1 MPWNTTRKCHG
12 DQLSLKM
19 CNRITPLILLIIR
32 HRFFNETLWQENP
45 PHPVPP
51 PLPPNPPAG
60 TPPAPSD
67 GKALAAGRLDV
78 VSRHIATI
86 WPRYLTLPRSL
97 GNNMRRTSR
106 GHQRLHICPEM
117 RNWRTNFAVARNK
130 SVNLCNNLPNS
141 LGAIRSMDHFS
152 LVYDLCRAAVGGDPK
167 EARNVMKRLGS
178 ALAKNGEADDA
189 ALITRLLK
197 ATAGGGERRALAFKE
212 SRTSAAVALDVP
224 GEQLHAATHIPVDR
238 ESGASLAEIV
248 PVERLQSERPVL
260 GAALEGAV
268 NDLLLEWQNAG
279 SLASLGL
286 TPSRTCLI
294 YGPPG
299 TGKTRLA
306 HWLALQLQVPII
318 LVRLDG
324 LMSSYLGT
332 TSRNIGNLFKFA
344 NTYRAVLLLD
354 EFDAIAKLRDDP
366 NEIGEIKRIVN
377 TLLQELD
384 ARRSIGFT
392 IAITNH
398 PNLLDPAVWRRF
410 EVQLETPI
418 PDWKQRIAIIE
429 AFLPPLEVSDGKL
442 QLLSWALDGC
452 SGAEI
457 EDIIIGLKK
466 SHALE
471 PNELTF
477 AERLTRIS
485 FSHGGRIKHEI
496 RRLLASDVTSLA
508 LALLEQP
515 LFSQARVA
523 EALDLNRS
531 TVSRWAKSKQEK
543 SELTDGDGTTDSV
556 CDQREDVEKAAGG

>member
-1 MPWNTTRKCHG
+1 
-12 DQLSLKM
+12 
-19 CNRITPLILLIIR
+19 
-32 HRFFNETLWQENP
+32 
-45 PHPVPP
+45 
-51 PLPPNPPAG
+51 
-60 TPPAPSD
+60 
-67 GKALAAGRLDV
+67 
-78 VSRHIATI
+78 
-86 WPRYLTLPRSL
+86 
-97 GNNMRRTSR
+97 
-106 GHQRLHICPEM
+106 
-117 RNWRTNFAVARNK
+117 
-130 SVNLCNNLPNS
+130 
-141 LGAIRSMDHFS
+141 MDHFS
-152 LVYDLCRAAVGGDPK
+152 LVYDLCRAALGGDPK
-167 EARNVMKRLGS
+167 EAKEVVKKLS
-178 ALAKNGEADDA
+178 VILAKSGEADDA
-189 ALITRLLK
+189 ALISRLLK
-197 ATAGGGERRALAFKE
+197 SKNGNGERRAVAFKE
-212 SRTSAAVALDVP
+212 SLASTAEVFELP
-224 GEQLHAATHIPVDR
+224 GEQLHVGGHIPVDR
-238 ESGASLAEIV
+238 ESGAPLAEII
-248 PVERLQSERPVL
+248 PVAQLHSERPML

-268 NDLLLEWQNAG
+268 DDLLLEWQNAR

-286 TPSRTCLI
+286 TPAKTCLV

-306 HWLALQLQVPII
+306 HWLALQLQVPVI

-344 NTYRAVLLLD
+344 NTYKAVLLLD

-384 ARRSIGFT
+384 ARRAIGFT

-418 PDWKQRIAIIE
+418 PDWNQRLAIIG
-429 AFLPPLEVSDGKL
+429 AFLPPLEVSEGKL

-457 EDIIIGLKK
+457 EDVIIGLKK

-477 AERLTRIS
+477 VQRLTRIS
-485 FSHGGRIKHEI
+485 FAHGGRIKEEK
-496 RRLLASDVTSLA
+496 RLLLASDVTSLA
-508 LALLEQP
+508 VALLEQP

-531 TVSRWAKSKQEK
+531 TVSRWAKLKQEK
-543 SELTDGDGTTDSV
+543 SELTDGDGTADSV
-556 CDQREDVEKAAGG
+556 CDQREDVEKAAGS